1 MIVMG
6 LVMHAM
12 MIWITTG
19 LLMMKITV
27 CTFLTHVRKITIIT
41 VKGMLVNM
49 TRKGTA
55 V

>member
-12 MIWITTG
+12 MTLITTG
-19 LLMMKITV
+19 LLTMKITA
-27 CTFLTHVRKITIIT
+27 CTSLTHVRKITIIT
-41 VKGMLVNM
+41 AKGMLVNM
-49 TRKGTA
+49 TRKETA

>member
-1 MIVMG
+1 MTVMG
-6 LVMHAM
+6 SVINAM
-12 MIWITTG
+12 MTLITTG
-19 LLMMKITV
+19 SLMMKITV
-27 CTFLTHVRKITIIT
+27 FTSLTHVRKITIIT